1 MKVLITGDKGFIASN
16 LKNKLEELWTGIE
29 IFGFDEKEYIDGSY
43 LDLSEHKFEYVF
55 HLAAVARTVD
65 CTEDPFLRSFNSNIA
80 LTNWVLNLKFDN
92 IIYSSSCALYG
103 DQKTFPITEENIP
116 NPPSIYAAQKYY
128 SENLIHFHCKNK
140 NKTSVC
146 LRLFNTYGPG
156 QSQVG
161 SYPNVL
167 ASLIK
172 TFKEKKYVEVTG
184 DGNQTRDFVYI
195 DDTVRA
201 ILKSMRVFDANKIYN
216 VCSGVET
223 SIKNLA
229 SYITDDIR
237 YISERDFDIKKQVA
251 SYDKINRDLGWVP
264 KHSLFDGIHKTLS
277 SELST

>member
-1 MKVLITGDKGFIASN
+1 MKVLITGNKGFIASN
-16 LKNKLEELWTGIE
+16 LKKKLEELYKDIE
-29 IFGFDEKEYIDGSY
+29 IFGFDEKEYLDRSY
-43 LDLSEHKFEYVF
+43 LKLSEHKFDYVF
-55 HLAAVARTVD
+55 HLAAIARTVD

-80 LTNWVLNLKFDN
+80 LTNWVLNLHFEN
-92 IIYSSSCALYG
+92 IIYASSCALYG
-103 DQKTFPITEENIP
+103 DQKTFPITEENLP

-156 QSQVG
+156 QSQIG

-184 DGNQTRDFVYI
+184 DGYQTRDFVYI
-195 DDTVRA
+195 DDTVMA
-201 ILKSMRVFDANKIYN
+201 FVKSMNVFDTNIIYN

-223 SIKNLA
+223 SIKKLA
-229 SYITDDIR
+229 SYITHDIR
-237 YISERDFDIKKQVA
+237 YISEREFDIKKQIA

-264 KHSLFDGIHKTLS
+264 KHLLFEGISKTFI
-277 SELST
+277 SELLP